1 MDSTK
6 RDDTDVN
13 LMEKSIFQDEP
24 KKAVLLPLYDLI
36 LNNYKGF
43 VIDKEA
49 LPNLKYSDVW
59 RVTKI
64 MAPDFKTTKYDRI
77 GKILLIIPFLPILG
91 IVLIITKLFNSTDW
105 IGRSFHL
112 NFARLFMFLRGRKPE
127 YWTKKERRD
136 QYPDAEEE
144 DIHAFF
150 AMCKERKAIVVL
162 YSYIPLT
169 KEQNRKL
176 DKLISSNDVYSC
188 QVISALPNLGAYI
201 RQENISIAN
210 SKLVISKISER
221 DEAEK
226 LGFNSGYNL
235 SPNMNVHFWGEKQS
249 GVIDNLL
256 TNARTTLNVFKHHI
270 IPQ

>member
-1 MDSTK
+1 M
-6 RDDTDVN
+6 
-13 LMEKSIFQDEP
+13 
-24 KKAVLLPLYDLI
+24 
-36 LNNYKGF
+36 
-43 VIDKEA
+43 IDKEE
-49 LPNLKYSDVW
+49 LPHLRYSDVW

-77 GKILLIIPFLPILG
+77 GKILLLIPFLLILG
-91 IVLIITKLFNSTDW
+91 IVLIITKLFKNADW

-144 DIHAFF
+144 DIPSFF
-150 AMCKERKAIVVL
+150 AMCKERKVKVVL

-169 KEQNRKL
+169 IEQNRKL
-176 DKLISSNDVYSC
+176 DKLISRNDDLSC
-188 QVISALPNLGAYI
+188 QVISALPDLEACI

-226 LGFNSGYNL
+226 LGFNTAYNFA
-235 SPNMNVHFWGEKQS
+235 PDMNVDIWDSAPYE
-249 GVIDNLL
+249 IYDNLYK
-256 TNARTTLNVFKHHI
+256 NARTTLDVFKHHI